1 MFKFKNKK
9 NIIPKRV
16 IVFGSSGIISKNL
29 INALKKNK
37 MKYKIIGRKNI
48 DLLNDK
54 RAHIKISKF
63 QVIPQK
69 KFPKVDLSTFL
80 VTISNSFQIS

>member
-16 IVFGSSGIISKNL
+16 VVFGSSGIISKNL

-63 QVIPQK
+63 IKKDDTVIFISAKLLQK
-69 KFPKVDLSTFL
+69 ILIYF
-80 VTISNSFQIS
+80 